1 MGDTENSLWQTTHVP
16 TCHPG
21 QTRQYDLP
29 SGGVPKLVRI
39 RYLPDEQGLLDILA
53 TLGPD

>member
-1 MGDTENSLWQTTHVP
+1 MGDTENSLWQTTHIP